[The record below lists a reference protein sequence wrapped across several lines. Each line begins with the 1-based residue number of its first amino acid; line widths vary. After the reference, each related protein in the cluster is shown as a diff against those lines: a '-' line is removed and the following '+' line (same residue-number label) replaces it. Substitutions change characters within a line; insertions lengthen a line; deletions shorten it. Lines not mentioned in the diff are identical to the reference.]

1 MLNKLMMTTAAAAL
15 ALSVTANAQEAQSTE
30 QLNQEQGAM
39 IEDAQHAEDTMLHDS
54 DAVANAKKL
63 YKEAMEEEIG
73 EMNEVASILIDAEEL
88 YSDASKLPDSDTP
101 VREHLMELSKERAQQ
116 REEIQQFVASKG
128 AEADTYGEAL
138 GTGHRAF
145 TQMRTAFE
153 NDKVVAVEEVL
164 RGEKYIVDQ
173 INERI
178 DSKEIAS
185 EDAVTLLKDIRAEV
199 EASIAELETQQS

>member
-39 IEDAQHAEDTMLHDS
+39 IEDTQHAEDTMLHDS

-101 VREHLMELSKERAQQ
+101 VREHLMELSKERAMQ
-116 REEIQQFVASKG
+116 REEIQQYVANKG
-128 AEADTYGEAL
+128 AEPDKYGEAV

-178 DSKEIAS
+178 ESKEIAS
-185 EDAVTLLKDIRAEV
+185 EDAVTLLKEIRTNV
-199 EASIAELETQQS
+199 EASIAELEMQKS